1 MLEGLQLLRTISSN
15 NLTDT
20 NTSKYSTLVRYL
32 VGYGTPLIF
41 TFLAVFISH
50 IIQNDAESYLRENS
64 NYCWLQEESFIWFY
78 IGPAI
83 SVIVFNLFVFC
94 KAYLATNR
102 SRVTRNVSGMKN
114 VVSQL
119 KTWVLLSFLLG
130 LTWAS
135 GLLIQKGTEEFS
147 YVFVILNCSSGI
159 ILFIHTVL
167 MNDIVMLELK
177 IRLGLVDQVEL
188 AIDQSRSRITAS
200 KSFKGTERPQV
211 KKRGDRRPAGRQT
224 STSSDE
230 MVGGHPPPPPRP
242 QRKHINKRKLQG
254 GLYRKKD
261 NTQVHTSSL
270 GFQAP

>member
-1 MLEGLQLLRTISSN
+1 MTSVPSPRTLLEGLQLLRTISSSS
-15 NLTDT
+15 LTDT

-32 VGYGTPLIF
+32 VGYGTPLVF
-41 TFLAVFISH
+41 TFLAVFTSH
-50 IIQNDAESYLRENS
+50 IIQNDAESYLRKNS
-64 NYCWLQEESFIWFY
+64 NYCWLQENSFIWFY
-78 IGPAI
+78 IAPAI
-83 SVIVFNLFVFC
+83 GVIVFNLFVFC

-102 SRVTRNVSGMKN
+102 SRVSRNVSGMEN

-130 LTWAS
+130 LTWTS

-200 KSFKGTERPQV
+200 KSFKGDISRLYGIEAAFNRSFMVLYGIRDLARPMRA
-211 KKRGDRRPAGRQT
+211 KPGNI
-224 STSSDE
+224 S
-230 MVGGHPPPPPRP
+230 
-242 QRKHINKRKLQG
+242 
-254 GLYRKKD
+254 
-261 NTQVHTSSL
+261 
-270 GFQAP
+270 